1 MATRMRLTDI
11 DLLET
16 LSSPEYAEFLEKFQE
31 RRFLKKEIL
40 YLPNDEKNL
49 VFLVKHGRVRIY
61 LAYEDKEFTLSIL
74 SPGDVYSTH
83 TRAFIQAME
92 DTTILV
98 TDVRNFQKIV
108 VNSPIFGL
116 NMVKVLGDLLK
127 SSFTIINSLVFKET
141 YLRLAEFLVHAAEDI
156 GIPVQQGIKLE
167 LGLTTEEIAL
177 MVGATRQT
185 VSVFLNDLQKSGI
198 LEKVNRR
205 TILIKDLKKLQGIE
219 SGF

>member
-1 MATRMRLTDI
+1 MPTRMRLTDI

-49 VFLVKHGRVRIY
+49 VFLVKHGRARIY

-108 VNSPIFGL
+108 VNSPVFGL

-141 YLRLAEFLVHAAEDI
+141 YLRLAEFLVQAAEDI

-177 MVGATRQT
+177 IVGATRQT

>member
-1 MATRMRLTDI
+1 M
-11 DLLET
+11 
-16 LSSPEYAEFLEKFQE
+16 
-31 RRFLKKEIL
+31 
-40 YLPNDEKNL
+40 
-49 VFLVKHGRVRIY
+49 
-61 LAYEDKEFTLSIL
+61 
-74 SPGDVYSTH
+74 
-83 TRAFIQAME
+83 
-92 DTTILV
+92 
-98 TDVRNFQKIV
+98 
-108 VNSPIFGL
+108 
-116 NMVKVLGDLLK
+116 K